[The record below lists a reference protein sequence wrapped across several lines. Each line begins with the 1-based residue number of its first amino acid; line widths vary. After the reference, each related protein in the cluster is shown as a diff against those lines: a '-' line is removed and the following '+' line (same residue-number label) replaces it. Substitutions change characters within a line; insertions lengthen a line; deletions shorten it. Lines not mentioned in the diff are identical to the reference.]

1 MDRFEWDER
10 YREKPLLWSHG
21 PNRFVA
27 EELAGLTAASA
38 LDVACGE
45 GRNAIWLAEQGW
57 AVTGVDFSSVAVERA
72 ERMAAERGV
81 DVELVVADVT
91 DWDPGSEFDLVLISY
106 VQLPPT
112 EFEGL
117 MESVVSWVAPGGRLL
132 MVGHDRST
140 AGVSGPSDPDLLWT
154 TELLETLVNPFSIER
169 SRVGFRSLDSGEEA
183 ADTVVLARRP
193 A

>member
-1 MDRFEWDER
+1 MDHVEWDEK

-27 EELAGLTAASA
+27 EEVAGLSPGKA

-57 AVTGVDFSSVAVERA
+57 RVSGVDFSPVALDRA
-72 ERMAAERGV
+72 EQMAEERGV
-81 DVELVVADVT
+81 DV
-91 DWDPGSEFDLVLISY
+91 DWLMGDITAWEPGGKFDLVLVSY
-106 VQLPPT
+106 VHLPPA
-112 EFEGL
+112 EFRPVMEG
-117 MESVVSWVAPGGRLL
+117 VVSWVAPGGYLL
-132 MVGHDRST
+132 VVGHDRST
-140 AGVSGPSDPDLLWT
+140 AGVSGPSEPELLWT
-154 TELLETLVNPFSIER
+154 TDEIEALVGPLSVER
-169 SRVGFRSLDSGEEA
+169 SRVAYRSLDSGEEA